1 MKTKNILLHIAS
13 PCNFSISKYAM
24 QLLLFCVL
32 FTTAKAQVVAPI
44 KDTLATQK
52 DTNNYLQGVV
62 LDKNNERLPFA
73 TVSIKNTSIHCETD
87 LDGDFK
93 MPIPTMFDS
102 LNVEVSCVGYESKK
116 FLIFPKK
123 NVNIVLK
130 LEKRKFKEGELMIMY

>member
-1 MKTKNILLHIAS
+1 MKTKNIQLHIAS
-13 PCNFSISKYAM
+13 PCNFSINKYAV

-32 FTTAKAQVVAPI
+32 FTTAKAQVIAPI
-44 KDTLATQK
+44 K